1 MGGRGRVLIDRH
13 ELDAF
18 IEGFVGAPAFGD
30 CHEHLWQT
38 IHRWPEIEKGKGY
51 QVKSPPPRTREDG
64 PPRKEPTSIGS
75 IVRQI
80 RLTPRNL
87 SQPEFARAGE
97 VHPDPDSA
105 SSENRLGDHERYA
118 FGCIKVARAQRAGET
133 SRRKAAQG
141 TEVEAMSR
149 FIALH
154 CGDETSA
161 LLSQHPNAFLLLTQI
176 AMRAKWKDCSITRLK
191 AGQAFIGNWREAG
204 LKSEKAYRHAKTI
217 LSDCKLATFQGANK
231 GTIATLADS
240 KVFSISADG
249 RGRTR
254 GPS

>member
-1 MGGRGRVLIDRH
+1 MKFIRILI
-13 ELDAF
+13 
-18 IEGFVGAPAFGD
+18 P
-30 CHEHLWQT
+30 HLPK
-38 IHRWPEIEKGKGY
+38 IALAIM
-51 QVKSPPPRTREDG
+51 
-64 PPRKEPTSIGS
+64 
-75 IVRQI
+75 
-80 RLTPRNL
+80 
-87 SQPEFARAGE
+87 
-97 VHPDPDSA
+97 
-105 SSENRLGDHERYA
+105 RYA
-118 FGCIKVARAQRAGET
+118 FGRIKVARAQRAGET

-191 AGQAFIGNWREAG
+191 AGQAFIGDWREAG

-249 RGRTR
+249 RGGQGGELTDSPGADKGRSKGGQGATNHTDTQNTPSTPTERASLPEVESSGRRFPDHTAIQARIGSLAPRVESPGSLGRKRT
-254 GPS
+254 PSPSRRPWSV